1 MILKTILF
9 TLSAGLLYTNTSL
22 MFRVRHVEG
31 GLFWLLV
38 AFALTYSV
46 ISSLTLYKLRSKFL
60 TGCFAILDGMGIYM
74 DFAGDCPNKAIGL
87 YFGIYTA
94 LFSVAI
100 FLLNGKETA
109 KSEGSKEYIELQTR
123 FDIQLRRAQKLE
135 EENRRLRHGEP
146 IEIVPQNDTI
156 KPTPAVAPVA
166 EIKAIEPQ
174 TESAPAQKT
183 LPGFTNSLTAEQNT
197 SLLSIK
203 RAFSRLKDE
212 DRRLERVRKIEDE
225 AVREAVCA
233 LYNLKL

>member
-46 ISSLTLYKLRSKFL
+46 ISSLTLFELRSKFL

-74 DFAGDCPNKAIGL
+74 DFAGDCSHKAIGL

-100 FLLNGKETA
+100 FILKGKDTGERADSETI
-109 KSEGSKEYIELQTR
+109 EGHNAEYWHRCFVYQKERADKAEGG
-123 FDIQLRRAQKLE
+123 QLAPLTD
-135 EENRRLRHGEP
+135 NAT
-146 IEIVPQNDTI
+146 PQD
-156 KPTPAVAPVA
+156 TPAVAPVS
-166 EIKAIEPQ
+166 EVRAIEPQ
-174 TESAPAQKT
+174 TESAPPAQKT
-183 LPGFTNSLTAEQNT
+183 LPGFTNCLTPEQNT
-197 SLLSIK
+197 ALVGIK
-203 RAFSRLKDE
+203 RSFNRMKDE
-212 DRRLERVRKIEDE
+212 EKRREKARNIEDE

-233 LYNLKL
+233 LYGLKI